1 MVRLFEVEHSHVI
14 LWNGYII
21 QFGFQ
26 SFTDGQRQHLSAETM
41 EVLYDKYTSKQD
53 SVTTDKNKENT
64 DSVASEASW

>member
-1 MVRLFEVEHSHVI
+1 MV
-14 LWNGYII
+14 NII
-21 QFGFQ
+21 QSFFQ

-64 DSVASEASW
+64 DSVASEAS